1 MVMNSSSRN
10 GQAAR
15 LIVIHDAEGSLTVES
30 LFNFFNGG
38 VAASSHAGADGYKLS
53 GPWVP
58 DERAAWT
65 LLNGNPY
72 SFNLE
77 LCGFASWSREKW
89 LSTGWVS
96 NPQGTG
102 SVYNPRQ
109 MIRHAAQWV
118 VQKRDAARRLWGI
131 EIPINRKLSPAE
143 VGRGAA
149 GLCGH
154 IDYTYGTSDGDHTDP
169 GSNFPWDVLLQD
181 IAAIEGGGSTGGDFD
196 MTPEEVRHAFHA
208 ALRDFY
214 WGQRY
219 DGNRNFMDMMVEQT
233 RTALTEGVNS
243 PQMLAEQRKT
253 NELLEQLLT
262 KLSNEPQA

>member
-15 LIVIHDAEGSLTVES
+15 LIVIHTAEGSRTVES
-30 LFNFFNGG
+30 LYTYFNGG
-38 VAASSHAGADGYKLS
+38 VAASSHAGADGHKLTS
-53 GPWVP
+53 PWVP

-77 LCGFASWSREKW
+77 LCGFAGWSREKW
-89 LSTGWVS
+89 LSEGWVS

-102 SVYNPRQ
+102 SVYSPRQ

-131 EIPINRKLSPAE
+131 EIPLNRKLSPAE

-154 IDYTYGTSDGDHTDP
+154 SDYTYGTGDGDHTDP

-181 IAAIEGGGSTGGDFD
+181 IAAIEGGGSTGGDGID
-196 MTPEEVRHAFHA
+196 MTPNE
-208 ALRDFY
+208 LRDAVHGALTDWN
-214 WGQRY
+214 WGHRY
-219 DGNRNFMDMMVEQT
+219 GEGNRNLVDMENEQT
-233 RTALTEGVNS
+233 TRLMSLDNRLS
-243 PQMLAEQRKT
+243 RT
-253 NELLEQLLT
+253 NELLERLVSALENP
-262 KLSNEPQA
+262 SPS